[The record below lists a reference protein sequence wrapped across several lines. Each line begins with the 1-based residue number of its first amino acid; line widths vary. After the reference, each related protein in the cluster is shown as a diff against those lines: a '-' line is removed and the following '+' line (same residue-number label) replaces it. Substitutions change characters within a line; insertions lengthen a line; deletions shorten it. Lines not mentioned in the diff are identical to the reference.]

1 MINRR
6 STMGMFSRFTDIINA
21 NINSMLDKAE
31 EPEKMIKLI
40 IQEME
45 ETLVEVRSAAAKQ
58 IAEKKTVLRNIRD
71 MESRVVNWQEKA
83 ELALSKS
90 REDLAKSALIEKQ
103 SCTQKLAELNEELA
117 QFDEYLTAVQQDS
130 QRLQD
135 KLTEAKCKQEAYAIR
150 QQSAEVRLKV
160 REKAAIHNIDETINK
175 FERYQQKI
183 DRVEAEVEAYDMT
196 SAKDL
201 TSQFRE
207 LENDDNI
214 EKELEQLKKKVVNG

>member
-1 MINRR
+1 
-6 STMGMFSRFTDIINA
+6 MGMFSRFTDIINA

-45 ETLVEVRSAAAKQ
+45 ETLVEVRSTAAKH
-58 IAEKKTVLRNIRD
+58 IAEKKTVMRNIRD
-71 MESRVVNWQEKA
+71 MESRVQNWQQKA
-83 ELALSKS
+83 EMALSKG
-90 REDLAKSALIEKQ
+90 REDLAKSALVEKQ
-103 SCTQKLAELNEELA
+103 TCTQKLNEFNEELA

-135 KLTEAKCKQEAYAIR
+135 KLTEAKRKQEAFAIR

-160 REKAAIHNIDETINK
+160 REKAAIYNIDEAISK

-196 SAKDL
+196 SSKDL
-201 TSQFRE
+201 
-207 LENDDNI
+207 N
-214 EKELEQLKKKVVNG
+214 KVVNG

>member
-1 MINRR
+1 
-6 STMGMFSRFTDIINA
+6 MGMFSRFTDIINA

-31 EPEKMIKLI
+31 DPEKMIKLI

-45 ETLVEVRSAAAKQ
+45 ETLVEVRSTAAKQ
-58 IAEKKTVLRNIRD
+58 IAEKKGVMRNIRD
-71 MESRVVNWQEKA
+71 TEIRVASWQQKA
-83 ELALSKS
+83 ELALSKG
-90 REDLAKSALIEKQ
+90 REDLAKSALVEKQ
-103 SCTQKLAELNEELA
+103 TCSQKLAEFNEELA

-135 KLTEAKCKQEAYAIR
+135 KLTEAKRKQEAYAIR

-160 REKAAIHNIDETINK
+160 REKAAVYNIDEAINK

-196 SAKDL
+196 STQDL
-201 TSQFRE
+201 DSQFRE
-207 LENDDNI
+207 LENDENI
-214 EKELEQLKKKVVNG
+214 AQELEQLKQKVVNG

>member
-1 MINRR
+1 
-6 STMGMFSRFTDIINA
+6 MGMFSRFTDIINA

-31 EPEKMIKLI
+31 DPEKMIKLI

-45 ETLVEVRSAAAKQ
+45 ETLVEVRSTAAKQ
-58 IAEKKTVLRNIRD
+58 IAEKKTLLRNIRD
-71 MESRVVNWQEKA
+71 MESRVANWQEKA
-83 ELALSKS
+83 ELALSKH

-103 SCTQKLAELNEELA
+103 SCTQKLTELNEELA

-135 KLTEAKCKQEAYAIR
+135 KLTEAKRKQEAYAIR

-160 REKAAIHNIDETINK
+160 REKAAVHNIDEAINK

-201 TSQFRE
+201 NSQFRE

-214 EKELEQLKKKVVNG
+214 EQELEQLKKKVVNG